1 MTALPF
7 VDEHGL
13 RVRADE
19 DETWPAVVGYATA
32 LSRTGHWVL
41 SRLLGTVPESGFTI
55 VETRPHREL
64 TLAGRHR
71 FATYRLVFRVAPDGP
86 GARVTADTFA
96 RFPGLGG
103 WVYRVL
109 LLRTHA
115 HQVATQRMLRE
126 IRRRAE
132 VSAARRPMIAPD
144 PRRSSRDV

>member
-1 MTALPF
+1 MTTLPF

-13 RVRADE
+13 MVRAGE

-32 LSRTGHWVL
+32 LSRTGHGVL

-55 VETRPHREL
+55 IDTRPHRQL

-71 FATYRLVFRVAPDGP
+71 FATYRLVFRVAPEGP

-96 RFPGLGG
+96 RFPGLRGRL
-103 WVYRVL
+103 YHAL
-109 LLRTHA
+109 LMRTHA

-132 VSAARRPMIAPD
+132 MSAARRPVIAPD
-144 PRRSSRDV
+144 PERSTR